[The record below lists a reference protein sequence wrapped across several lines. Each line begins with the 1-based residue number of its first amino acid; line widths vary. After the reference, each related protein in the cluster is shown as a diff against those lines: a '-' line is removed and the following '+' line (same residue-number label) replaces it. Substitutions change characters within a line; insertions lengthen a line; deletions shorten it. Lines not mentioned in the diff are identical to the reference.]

1 MLDAGCAALLE
12 CETDSRHSSLGINVF
27 LRHKLSPLVKE
38 KCHQVAL
45 YSVGEGRLCSISF
58 AMNLCIEVVPHD
70 LDVLIFV
77 VCKLTSRLFSTTT

>member
-1 MLDAGCAALLE
+1 M
-12 CETDSRHSSLGINVF
+12 NVS
-27 LRHKLSPLVKE
+27 LRHKLSALFKE

-45 YSVGEGRLCSISF
+45 YSVGEGRLCSTSF

-77 VCKLTSRLFSTTT
+77 VCQLTSRLFSTIT